1 MLYINRI
8 CLSKKLRLKFT
19 KEVVTVGCW
28 PQQIFNLIMWE
39 MFTFINLA
47 QPVTEKE
54 IKIQHVRPP
63 GILIAITHLV
73 GKSSPAAH
81 IEHVGLHIC
90 WICALTCTLDPTCIS
105 GCRAEEW
112 LFYPYLF
119 VESEFNVCC
128 KAPGHKNNHR
138 TCVLFRLCLNSQYG
152 TLFTTRFLKHIR

>member
-119 VESEFNVCC
+119 VESEFNAARLPDT
-128 KAPGHKNNHR
+128 K
-138 TCVLFRLCLNSQYG
+138 TTTVLASFFDFVLIPSMECYLQHVS
-152 TLFTTRFLKHIR
+152 